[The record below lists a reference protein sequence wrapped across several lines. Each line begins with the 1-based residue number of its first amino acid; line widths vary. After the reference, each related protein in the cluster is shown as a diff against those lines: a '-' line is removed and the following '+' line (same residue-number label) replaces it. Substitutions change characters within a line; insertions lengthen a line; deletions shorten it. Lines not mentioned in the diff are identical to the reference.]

1 MTTNTAILSTYPIAA
16 KYQSLHIRDRI
27 DIILPNNDL
36 WKNTPSSSHRRCA
49 DWINQTAR
57 PVCTISMN
65 ALIHAAQGAIFRLFL
80 EVIAITNLFGEETLH
95 GRNATSD
102 DNIREPWKKCQ
113 RKGEFRDCMRLH
125 YLRGIADKKLFI
137 PTR

>member
-1 MTTNTAILSTYPIAA
+1 
-16 KYQSLHIRDRI
+16 
-27 DIILPNNDL
+27 
-36 WKNTPSSSHRRCA
+36 
-49 DWINQTAR
+49 
-57 PVCTISMN
+57 MN

-137 PTR
+137 VDSSTEIDIDKQEKRHSTIWREA